1 MKDIYT
7 LAELHAMP
15 TIRQEWT
22 CNLKVETK
30 FKRIWL
36 SRMTIEDGAD
46 YNNQVTVER
55 CRNGCWYPAI
65 IYQAK

>member
-7 LAELHAMP
+7 LDELHALP
-15 TIRQEWT
+15 TIRT
-22 CNLKVETK
+22 ASTGNLKVQTK

-55 CRNGCWYPAI
+55 CRDGSWYPAI
-65 IYQAK
+65 TYQAK